1 MECMYR
7 RVEVKVVDK
16 PLRQLSENQFLN
28 VLPREDF
35 AALEPHLKMVSL
47 DRGMTL
53 YEDGDAITAVH
64 FPLKGMISLVTV
76 TSEGDSIE
84 AGTIGV
90 DGVVGGMTAFGL
102 HIAPA
107 KAIVQIPAILAEI
120 PTSRFRAIAAK
131 SEAIRD
137 LCVRYNEVQLIQA
150 RVTVACNA
158 LHSIEQRFCKW
169 LLQSREV
176 TDEGAVSLTQEF
188 MAQMLGVQRSSVSQ
202 VATKMQRLGYISY
215 VRGQIRILNRA
226 GLEETACDCIESIAH
241 KTDTVWPKTARK

>member
-1 MECMYR
+1 MYR
-7 RVEVKVVDK
+7 RVEVNVVDK

-28 VLPREDF
+28 LLPREDF
-35 AALEPHLKMVSL
+35 ALVEPYLKIVSL
-47 DRGMTL
+47 DRGVTL
-53 YEDGDAITAVH
+53 YEDGDQIASVH

-84 AGTIGV
+84 AGTVGV
-90 DGVVGGMTAFGL
+90 DGVVGAMVAFGL
-102 HIAPA
+102 QLAPA
-107 KAIVQIPAILAEI
+107 KAIVQIPGVLAEI
-120 PTSRFRAIAAK
+120 PTGRFRAAAAK
-131 SEAIRD
+131 SETIRD

-176 TDEGAVSLTQEF
+176 TEEGAVSLTQEF

-226 GLEETACDCIESIAH
+226 GLEETACDCIDSIAH
-241 KTDTVWPKTARK
+241 KTHAVWPKAERK

>member
-1 MECMYR
+1 MEWMCR

-16 PLRQLSENQFLN
+16 SLRQLSENQFLN
-28 VLPREDF
+28 ELPHADF
-35 AALEPHLKMVSL
+35 ALLEPYLRIVSL
-47 DRGMTL
+47 DRGMPL
-53 YEDGDAITAVH
+53 YEDGDAISAVH

-90 DGVVGGMTAFGL
+90 DGIVGGMTAFGL
-102 HIAPA
+102 HIAPT
-107 KAIVQIPAILAEI
+107 KAIVQIPAVLAEI
-120 PTSRFRAIAAK
+120 PAGRFRAAAAK

-176 TDEGAVSLTQEF
+176 TDDGAVSLTQEF

-215 VRGQIRILNRA
+215 VRGQIRILNRP
-226 GLEETACDCIESIAH
+226 GLEETACDCVDSIVH
-241 KTDTVWPKTARK
+241 KIHAIWPQIARR